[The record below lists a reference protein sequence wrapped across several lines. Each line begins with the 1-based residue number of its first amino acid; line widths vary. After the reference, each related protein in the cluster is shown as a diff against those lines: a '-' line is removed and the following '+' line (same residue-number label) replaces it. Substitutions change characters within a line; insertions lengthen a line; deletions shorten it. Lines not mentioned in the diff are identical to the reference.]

1 MSTYDPT
8 NTGTSNNRERPE
20 PGDPEA
26 QFYPPNDAAN
36 DQEQARQ
43 QSTGYGPGAGYGP
56 GFQPDMDPDGFARY
70 GHGWHGGPGWQP
82 WAGRGFYYRR
92 RRFPF
97 WGILLAILLIALF
110 IKPVL
115 QFTFALAGFAF
126 VVLLV
131 LLPFIILA
139 MIFNHHYGWHRWGGG
154 WGRWRRW

>member
-1 MSTYDPT
+1 MSTFDPT
-8 NTGTSNNRERPE
+8 NTGQGTNRERPE

-26 QFYPPNDAAN
+26 QFYPPNDATN
-36 DQEQARQ
+36 TQEEARQ
-43 QSTGYGPGAGYGP
+43 HYSGYGPGP

-70 GHGWHGGPGWQP
+70 GRGWYGGPGWQP

-97 WGILLAILLIALF
+97 WGILLAIVLIALF

-126 VVLLV
+126 VVLLFM
-131 LLPFIILA
+131 LPFLILA
-139 MIFNHHYGWHRWGGG
+139 MILNHHYGWHRWNRWGGG
-154 WGRWRRW
+154 WGPWRRW